1 MKKGILLV
9 VFCALTTV
17 SFAQK
22 KKGKVAEQQELEK
35 DAITY
40 VVLQAIEMPN
50 FDAMADFQNKEMEKN
65 PELQMKVAMELMGET
80 RFQFSVLD
88 RSSENSEIFQSS
100 IERAEDLST
109 ALNIFGKLGY
119 EVESAYAL
127 EKNGLTVHYFVFAK
141 END

>member
-40 VVLQAIEMPN
+40 VVLQAIEIPN

>member
-22 KKGKVAEQQELEK
+22 KGKATKQAELEK
-35 DAITY
+35 DAISY
-40 VVLQAIEMPN
+40 VVLQAIEIPN
-50 FDAMADFQNKEMEKN
+50 FEAMNDLQQKEFANN
-65 PELQMKVAMELMGET
+65 PEFQMKMAVEMMGESSYE
-80 RFQFSVLD
+80 FKVLD
-88 RSSENSEIFQSS
+88 RSSEDSQRFQSS

-127 EKNGLTVHYFVFAK
+127 EMNGLTVHYFVFAK

>member
-9 VFCALTTV
+9 VFCALTIV

-40 VVLQAIEMPN
+40 VVLQAIEIPN
-50 FDAMADFQNKEMEKN
+50 FEAMNDLQQKEFANN
-65 PELQMKVAMELMGET
+65 PEFQMKMAVEMMGESSYE
-80 RFQFSVLD
+80 FKVLD
-88 RSSENSEIFQSS
+88 RSSEEAQRFQSS
-100 IERAEDLST
+100 IERAQDLSD
-109 ALNIFGKLGY
+109 ALNVFGILGY

-127 EKNGLTVHYFVFAK
+127 DKNGLIVHYFVFAK